1 MIKNID
7 CFLKKEITA
16 LYKILVHEDCY
27 SDELTDTYIIE
38 CSDNS
43 YVQILIDGD
52 VVIRKMESV
61 TDYVVLGEYD
71 VRRSNFEL
79 GSCNSILNNTVIN
92 TVETYVN
99 GDSYLFGI
107 RFLDVQKQYI
117 AGFTLGFDEIKL
129 IDEAEFETMLAA
141 YTNTEAGVKKQLIN

>member
-16 LYKILVHEDCY
+16 LYKISVYEDGY
-27 SDELTDTYIIE
+27 NDELTDTYIIE

-43 YVQILIDGD
+43 YIQILIEGD

-71 VRRSNFEL
+71 VKRSNFEL
-79 GSCNSILNNTVIN
+79 VFCNSILNNTVIDAI
-92 TVETYVN
+92 ETYVN

-107 RFLDVQKQYI
+107 RFLDAQKQYI

-129 IDEAEFETMLAA
+129 IDETEFETMLTT
-141 YTNTEAGVKKQLIN
+141 YTKTEAGVIKQLIN